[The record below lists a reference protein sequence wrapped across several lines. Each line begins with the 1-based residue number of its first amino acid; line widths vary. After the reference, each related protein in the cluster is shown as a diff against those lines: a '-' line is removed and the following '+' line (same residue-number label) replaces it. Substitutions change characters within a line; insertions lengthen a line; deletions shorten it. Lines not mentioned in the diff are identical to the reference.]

1 MLILFLFLPAPN
13 QSHTCGW
20 SLSMIITVCRCS
32 TSLPIRPLLPPYPLA
47 PTAAPLPSKSA
58 AFPWSRSL
66 PSRPPCLLCCPP
78 GRHYLPRTKT
88 ILRSIRCRVLLH
100 VAQARQFDSSLS
112 RCRFRPPSSWVYD
125 CFAVA
130 KSCQPPCAGECR
142 QTPHT
147 VVVEVKVLVGLSL
160 LSALSTCPLAFLPHP
175 PSTSCV

>member
-1 MLILFLFLPAPN
+1 MQLRFRDVNSFFCSCPLPICLILAA
-13 QSHTCGW
+13 GG

-130 KSCQPPCAGECR
+130 KSCQPPCGGIADR
-142 QTPHT
+142 HLTRWW
-147 VVVEVKVLVGLSL
+147 
-160 LSALSTCPLAFLPHP
+160 
-175 PSTSCV
+175 